1 MNPIAVRSLHL
12 AGVFLA
18 VTCVAC
24 SDSSAPRPIEPGA
37 EDQGADMRP
46 MSSREAAGSPHGA
59 AAPSADGEAA
69 SSGDSTLP
77 PGHPPI
83 GSMPPDGA
91 ASDAASSG
99 AVAGTVKL
107 APALEGRSQPTDVL
121 YLIARKGGS
130 VVAVRRIESPTFPLA
145 FDISGAH
152 AMTAGTSFEGPL
164 ELVARVS
171 HTGDA
176 IAAAG
181 DLEGTTTGVPVP
193 ATGVTVTIDTVRQ

>member
-1 MNPIAVRSLHL
+1 LNEITVRTLHL
-12 AGVFLA
+12 AGVLLA
-18 VTCVAC
+18 VTCAAC
-24 SDSSAPRPIEPGA
+24 TDSSAPRPVEPGA
-37 EDQGADMRP
+37 EDQAAGMRP
-46 MSSREAAGSPHGA
+46 MSSREAAGSPNG

-69 SSGDSTLP
+69 SAGEGTLP

-83 GSMPPDGA
+83 GSMPPAG

-99 AVAGTVKL
+99 AVAGTIKL
-107 APALEGRSQPTDVL
+107 APGLEGRAQPTDVL
-121 YLIARKGGS
+121 YLIARKDGS
-130 VVAVRRIESPTFPLA
+130 VIAVRRIESPTFPLA

-152 AMTAGTSFEGPL
+152 AMMAGTSFEGPL

-181 DLEGTTTGVPVP
+181 DLEGTTTGVAVP